1 MLPSYFK
8 VFVDSNNT
16 VLLGDDLIL
25 HVHISLCYP
34 TPMIVLNIGITFS
47 SKLQYFLIERLLL
60 LAVAHISP
68 CYPASAD
75 CVQCWYCIDFH
86 NTVVMLVEGPVLIV

>member
-1 MLPSYFK
+1 MLPYFK

-47 SKLQYFLIERLLL
+47 SKLQYF
-60 LAVAHISP
+60 
-68 CYPASAD
+68 
-75 CVQCWYCIDFH
+75 
-86 NTVVMLVEGPVLIV
+86 